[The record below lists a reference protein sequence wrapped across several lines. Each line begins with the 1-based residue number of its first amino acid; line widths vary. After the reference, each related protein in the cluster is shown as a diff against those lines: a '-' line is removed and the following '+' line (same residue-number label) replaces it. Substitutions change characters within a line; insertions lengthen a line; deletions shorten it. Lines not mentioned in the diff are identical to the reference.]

1 MTKKKAKVQKAI
13 LVVPQYS
20 DLTFRLIGPF
30 ESPIEAD
37 EYVES
42 YFQDG
47 FCYSVEP
54 YDPKIHTDLEEP
66 TE

>member
-1 MTKKKAKVQKAI
+1 MTQKKVETQKAV
-13 LVVPQYS
+13 LVIPQYS

-30 ESPIEAD
+30 ESPIAAD
-37 EYVES
+37 GYVES

-47 FCYSVEP
+47 FCYSIEP
-54 YDPKIHTDLEEP
+54 YNPKIHTVLEEP